1 MPNLVSNGECPLR
14 IWLIH
19 RPASSQYTSLRTSPG
34 AITAVVH
41 DVALFLTSHNSNVSK
56 PGNKMTVC
64 VNWHDRCAGTTL
76 SSSLTF
82 SPACIAAQRGSTRGW
97 RASISLT
104 ISCVLARPSR
114 AWTAPGRR
122 GRSLLRLHIGGTDVL
137 VEISSPAPSAPPPVH
152 FQVHQR
158 STNGRHLTRSRK
170 IHARLLA
177 QGSLILTLQDGVFI
191 AVAAA

>member
-1 MPNLVSNGECPLR
+1 MANAPSVSGLFTVRPLLNIPPFAR
-14 IWLIH
+14 
-19 RPASSQYTSLRTSPG
+19 RPVRSLLLSTTSRSSSPHTTRTS
-34 AITAVVH
+34 
-41 DVALFLTSHNSNVSK
+41 SK

-82 SPACIAAQRGSTRGW
+82 SPACTAAQRGSTRGW

-158 STNGRHLTRSRK
+158 
-170 IHARLLA
+170 
-177 QGSLILTLQDGVFI
+177 
-191 AVAAA
+191 